1 MVREKPMTKTLETLS
16 EALISLEKDKNGQT
30 NEKGG
35 ELRETGSIMYLT
47 PVEIKVFLQEQ
58 W

>member
-35 ELRETGSIMYLT
+35 ELRETGGIMYLT